1 MKNKKVSFLSM
12 LLAVSVA
19 GTTMPMYG
27 FQVKASDESL
37 YQNEDS
43 QKKEDNAG
51 AYDPG
56 LPNMDLL
63 EGEDVYQQK
72 LVGGQST
79 LEKDGAT
86 VPAIVANETPFGM
99 EDKAISM
106 KLTQGND
113 ERIKLTD
120 FENGPADGSY
130 EFAFRTGAKMDFSTL
145 GFLVRY
151 QDESKYVGLS
161 IDDYGATW
169 TMHAATGLSTRQNTK
184 FPSQFEKLQGNTTY
198 KVKLSFV
205 GDQVSLQVMKEGDEA
220 YTDLGT
226 VKSQG
231 HVEGGAFAVRLRP
244 KSQTADFF
252 MDNITQYD
260 KDGNVVKKLDF
271 NDGAVPNFE
280 VRTNKNNTVKQNA
293 TLEIQAGYPTEEK
306 IPGITPGAVSKIT
319 ESGIYIDSTS
329 PITDF
334 HHVTMQMKGSTSQYG
349 IVFNYA
355 DAENYATIQY
365 DGSKWIAGGKKEGQ
379 DVEID
384 LSAKNIPAIAPE
396 DTRTVRL
403 LQENGSYKLQISGG
417 VNTQENAY
425 ETYELGSLEGIY
437 KGAGKVGVVAAEPM
451 TLYVGA
457 VSVVYGLKAVEF
469 PIPTEG
475 VVALESDEMKVL
487 VGDTFPHIYT
497 YLNTKD
503 EYLTGTGLVQ
513 GEENTD
519 MNILTDAGEVVC
531 KTTSKLLKQ
540 EGAKAVYEIAAKGE
554 GVEAVLTVSLQVSGK
569 TLEFHVDSVD
579 VKSGK
584 VRAFSFADLP
594 MTAVAGRGA
603 GAAMGVV
610 NGWGPAND
618 VFVELKTAATEEEYN
633 NMTYALFYDKLSGVV
648 AAVENNAENGEGKYV
663 VKQDPNT
670 PSLKVSN
677 TAWAW
682 DYYENSQPEKNLPF
696 AKVVIG
702 GDENQDQEI
711 TWQDAGIAYRE
722 IMNKAFG
729 SENTKNEWMYI
740 AMNMSNGASQ
750 PFLRVLDE
758 AKSIS
763 YLTDGFGMKVMN
775 KGYQA
780 GGHDDSH
787 GDYDFVGT
795 QQGGVKDFNTLIDEG
810 LKYGIKNG
818 VHINATEFAL
828 DGFETE
834 EENLTKKDGEL
845 VGAWGWFDKAFNVN
859 KSAEIQNGDLER
871 RLDEF
876 EEIVPNLD
884 FFYVDVYQSGSN
896 FNATEFVRYMNENG
910 ASVGTEA
917 LGDFNQQINFVHW
930 NTDMYYSTGGNQ
942 SEILKFV
949 THGAGDLA
957 APDRA
962 MLGSLMP
969 GVADW
974 RNVND
979 FDEAER
985 VFYRNNLPTKY
996 LQHFELQK
1004 WTPDKEA
1011 VFSDGVRTEVKDN
1024 YTYIYKNDKLLAKID
1039 TSSVQ
1044 NYHEKS
1050 GNPAS
1055 PKSSE
1060 IFIPWSPEVE
1070 DKIYCY
1076 NDVQGTCTWDVPDS
1090 WENAGKAYL
1099 YQLTENGRYFVQE
1112 VPVEAGKVTL
1122 DLELSTPY
1130 ILVKEKADQAHRY
1143 NADGSVM
1150 KENGNTVMLPTVEE
1164 SKWGY
1169 GSAIENFGF
1178 SGKTFDGWE
1187 KSVTKGDKEQIS
1199 IDTTIKGTKGN
1210 PRVMFGEEVAG
1221 EISQTVKVEPGKTY
1235 SFSAWTMA
1243 EGMRSPKL
1251 TVKAGKMVKEASVE
1265 TTAGIP
1271 IKVKPSKYTGMN
1283 YQRLKVNVTIPDNVK
1298 EAEISFSVKDGE
1310 QPVYV
1315 DDFRC
1320 WEWLTAPNP
1329 EADDYYYY
1337 EDFENVDE
1345 NWGPFIS
1352 QVGGQPY
1359 IHLAYKNPDG
1369 NQMKYYT
1376 LDNPDGTEDKDNLV
1390 SLKGRQTG
1398 AGVFMRTLPSTLDFK
1413 QGKKYAV
1420 KIDHATYL
1428 EQVDAEEGKH
1438 VGYNYPLEKS
1448 FYTIDVRKANGEII
1462 KSYPLEPSK
1471 ITGDGF
1477 NARPSTETVE
1487 FEVDATNEKGIYLTF
1502 SRNEDGKDD
1511 GRATF
1516 VLDNVRVEEVA
1527 EEVSVNKSDL
1537 QALISYTTAQTE
1549 KEDYDKVV
1557 AAVREALERELAEA
1571 IAVNENPEASQAEV
1585 NAAYEELLAIVQM
1598 LEFKGDATDLKLS
1611 VTLAKAM
1618 DTEGKTEE
1626 SVAVLNAAIKAAEA
1640 VLANENALQDEID
1653 KALKDLNAAVEGL
1666 EDKPSVTVDKKKLK
1680 ELLDESKKYENR
1692 IDEYTEATANAFL
1705 TALTGAKEVYANQDA
1720 TQEEVNQAYVTLR
1733 QAIFGLREI
1742 PSKEKL
1748 EELIKKAEKIDLS
1761 KYTEESAQA
1770 VRTALAQA
1778 KAVKDNR
1785 NATESAVKETEKM
1798 LQTAMNGLQ
1807 ARTDNSTMPNNN
1819 EENKKGENPV
1829 KTEDDMQPVLPMAA
1843 TLAAILA
1850 ILFAKRKK

>member
-1 MKNKKVSFLSM
+1 MKNKKVSFLSL

-27 FQVKASDESL
+27 LQVKASEEGL
-37 YQNEDS
+37 YQNEES
-43 QKKEDNAG
+43 PKAEESTG
-51 AYDPG
+51 EYDPG
-56 LPNMDLL
+56 LPDTELV

-72 LVGGQST
+72 LTGGVST
-79 LEKDGAT
+79 LGKDGVT
-86 VPAIVANETPFGM
+86 VPSIIANKTPFGM

-120 FENGPADGSY
+120 FANGPADGSY
-130 EFAFRTGAKMDFSTL
+130 EFAFCTGTSMDFSTL
-145 GFLVRY
+145 GFLARY
-151 QDESKYVGLS
+151 EDESKYVGLS

-169 TMHAATGLSTRQNTK
+169 TMHAATGLTTRQNTK
-184 FPSQFEKLQGNTTY
+184 FPKQFEKLQANTVY
-198 KVKLSFV
+198 KVKLSFA

-231 HVEGGAFAVRLRP
+231 HTGGGAFAVRLRP
-244 KSQTADFF
+244 KTQTADFF

-260 KDGNVVKKLDF
+260 QEGNVVKKMDF
-271 NDGAVPNFE
+271 NDGTVPNFE
-280 VRTNKNNTVKQNA
+280 VRTNKNNTAKQNA
-293 TLEIQAGYPTEEK
+293 KLEIQSGYPTEEK

-319 ESGIYIDSTS
+319 DSGIYIDSTS
-329 PITDF
+329 PVTDL
-334 HHVTMQMKGSTSQYG
+334 HHVTIQMKGSSSQYG
-349 IVFNYA
+349 VVFNYA
-355 DAENYATIQY
+355 DADNYATIQY
-365 DGSKWIAGGKKEGQ
+365 DGSKWIAGGKKAGEN
-379 DVEID
+379 VEID
-384 LSAKNIPAIAPE
+384 LSSKNIPAIAPE

-403 LQENGSYKLQISGG
+403 SQENGSYKLQISGG
-417 VNTQENAY
+417 ADAQQNEYA
-425 ETYELGSLEGIY
+425 TYELGNLEGIY
-437 KGAGKVGVVAAEPM
+437 EGAGKVGVVVSEPM

-457 VSVVYGLKAVEF
+457 ISMVYGLRAVEF

-475 VVALESDEMKVL
+475 VMVIESDEMKVL

-497 YLNTKD
+497 YLNTQD

-513 GEENTD
+513 GEENTNL
-519 MNILTDAGEVVC
+519 NILTDAGEVVC
-531 KTTSKLLKQ
+531 NTTSKLLKQ
-540 EGAKAVYEIAAKGE
+540 EGSKVVYEITAKGE
-554 GVEAVLTVSLQVSGK
+554 GVEAVLNVSLQVSGK
-569 TLEFHVDSVD
+569 TLELHVDSVD
-579 VKSGK
+579 VKAGK

-603 GAAMGVV
+603 GAAMGIV

-618 VFVELKTAATEEEYN
+618 VFVELKTAATEEVYN

-648 AAVENNAENGEGKYV
+648 AAVENNAENGEGKYL

-682 DYYENSQPEKNLPF
+682 DYYANSQPEKNLPF
-696 AKVVIG
+696 AKVIIG
-702 GDENQDQEI
+702 GDENQDKEI

-722 IMNKAFG
+722 IMNRAFG

-758 AKSIS
+758 AKAIS
-763 YLTDGFGMKVMN
+763 YLTDGFGMKIMN

-795 QQGGVKDFNTLIDEG
+795 QQGGVKEFNTLIDEG

-834 EENLTKKDGEL
+834 EENLTKKNGEL

-859 KSAEIQNGDLER
+859 KTAEIVNGDLER
-871 RLDEF
+871 RLDDF
-876 EEIVPNLD
+876 EEVVPNLD

-979 FDEAER
+979 FNEAER

-996 LQHFELQK
+996 LQHFDLQK
-1004 WTPDKEA
+1004 WMPDKEA
-1011 VFSDGVRTEVKDN
+1011 VFSDSVRTEVQDN

-1044 NYHEKS
+1044 SYHNKS

-1076 NDVQGTCTWDVPDS
+1076 NDVQEIHTWDVPDS
-1090 WENAGKAYL
+1090 WEGTEKAYL
-1099 YQLTENGRYFVQE
+1099 YQLTENGRYFVKE

-1122 DLELSTPY
+1122 ELQLSTPY
-1130 ILVKEKADQAHRY
+1130 ILAKEKTDRTHRY

-1150 KENGNTVMLPTVEE
+1150 KENGTAVMLPSLEE
-1164 SKWGY
+1164 SRWGY

-1178 SGKTFDGWE
+1178 SGKTFKGWE
-1187 KSVTKGDKEQIS
+1187 KSVTEGSQEQIT

-1210 PRVMFGEEVAG
+1210 PRVMFGEEVSGA
-1221 EISQTVKVEPGKTY
+1221 ISQTVKVEPGKTY

-1251 TVKAGKMVKEASVE
+1251 TVKAGETVKEATVE

-1271 IKVKPSKYTGMN
+1271 IKVKPSKYTGLN
-1283 YQRLKVNVTIPDNVK
+1283 YQRLKVNVTIPKNVK
-1298 EAEISFSVKDGE
+1298 EAEITFSAKAGE
-1310 QPVYV
+1310 KPVYV

-1320 WEWLTAPNP
+1320 WEWITAPNS
-1329 EADDYYYY
+1329 ESEEYDYY

-1369 NQMKYYT
+1369 GQMKYYT
-1376 LDNPDGTEDKDNLV
+1376 LDHLDGTEAKYNLV

-1398 AGVFMRTLPSTLDFK
+1398 AGVFMRTLPSTLNFE
-1413 QGKKYAV
+1413 QGKKYIV
-1420 KIDHATYL
+1420 QMDHATYY
-1428 EQVDAEEGKH
+1428 EQVDLEEGKH

-1448 FYTIDVRKANGEII
+1448 FYTIDVRRANGELIE
-1462 KSYPLEPSK
+1462 SYPLQPSK

-1477 NARPSTETVE
+1477 NARPSTETLK

-1502 SRNEDGKDD
+1502 SRNEEGKND

-1516 VLDNVRVEEVA
+1516 VLDNVRVKEVS

-1537 QALISYTTAQTE
+1537 QALISYAAAQKE

-1557 AAVREALERELAEA
+1557 PAVREALEKELAEA
-1571 IAVNENPEASQAEV
+1571 IAVNESIEVTQAEV

-1598 LEFKGDATDLKLS
+1598 LEFKGDATDLKLA
-1611 VTLAKAM
+1611 VTLAKGM

-1626 SVAVLNAAIKAAEA
+1626 SVAALDAAIKAAEA
-1640 VLANENALQDEID
+1640 VLANENALQEEID
-1653 KALKDLNAAVEGL
+1653 QALSNLNAAVEGL
-1666 EDKPSVTVDKKKLK
+1666 EDKPAVTVDKKKLK
-1680 ELLDESKKYENR
+1680 ELLEESKKYENR
-1692 IDEYTEATANAFL
+1692 IEEYTEATANAFL
-1705 TALTGAKEVYANQDA
+1705 AALTGAREVYENPQA
-1720 TQEEVNQAYVTLR
+1720 TQEEVNQAYVALR

-1748 EELIKKAEKIDLS
+1748 EELIQKAEKIDLS
-1761 KYTEESAQA
+1761 KYTESSAQA
-1770 VRTALAQA
+1770 VKTALAQA

-1785 NATESAVKETEKM
+1785 NATKDDVKEAEKM
-1798 LQTAMNGLQ
+1798 LQAAIDGLQ
-1807 ARTDNSTMPNNN
+1807 AKTNGSIIPNRD
-1819 EENKKGENPV
+1819 EDHKKDENPV
-1829 KTEDDMQPVLPMAA
+1829 KTRDGMQPVLPMAA
-1843 TLAAILA
+1843 MLAAVVA
-1850 ILFAKRKK
+1850 VLFAKRKK

>member
-1 MKNKKVSFLSM
+1 MKKKKVSFLAM
-12 LLAVSVA
+12 LLAMSVV
-19 GTTMPMYG
+19 GTTIPMYG
-27 FQVKASDESL
+27 LQVKASGEEL
-37 YQNEDS
+37 YQSKEV
-43 QKKEDNAG
+43 QKEEG
-51 AYDPG
+51 SEGEYDPG
-56 LPNMDLL
+56 LPDIDLA

-72 LVGGQST
+72 LVGGKST
-79 LEKDGAT
+79 LGKDGVT
-86 VPAIVANETPFGM
+86 VPSIIANKTPFGM

-120 FENGPADGSY
+120 FQNGPADGSY
-130 EFAFRTGAKMDFSTL
+130 EFAFRTGKSMDFSTL
-145 GFLVRY
+145 GFLARY

-169 TMHAATGLSTRQNTK
+169 TMHAATGLSSRQNTK
-184 FPSQFEKLQGNTTY
+184 FPKQFEKLQANTTY

-220 YTDLGT
+220 YTDLGI

-231 HVEGGAFAVRLRP
+231 HVDGGAFAVRLRP
-244 KSQTADFF
+244 KSNDANFS

-260 KDGNVVKKLDF
+260 NDGNVVKKLDF
-271 NDGAVPNFE
+271 DDGTIPNFE
-280 VRTNKNNTVKQNA
+280 VRTNKNNTVNKNA
-293 TLEIQAGYPTEEK
+293 RLEIQSGYPTEEK
-306 IPGITPGAVSKIT
+306 ISGVTPGAVSKIT
-319 ESGIYIDSTS
+319 ESGVYIDSTS
-329 PITDF
+329 PITDLRY
-334 HHVTMQMKGSTSQYG
+334 VTMQMKGSASQYG

-355 DAENYATIQY
+355 DADNYATIQY
-365 DGSKWIAGGKKEGQ
+365 DGSKWIAGGKKGGES
-379 DVEID
+379 VEID
-384 LSAKNIPAIAPE
+384 LSSKNIPAISPE

-403 LQENGSYKLQISGG
+403 SEKNGSYQLQISGG
-417 VNTQENAY
+417 INTQEDAY
-425 ETYELGSLEGIY
+425 TAYDLGTLEGICD
-437 KGAGKVGVVAAEPM
+437 GSGKVGVIVSEPM

-457 VSVVYGLKAVEF
+457 VSMVYGLKTVEF
-469 PIPTEG
+469 PIPTEN
-475 VVALESDEMKVL
+475 VVSLKSEEMKVL

-519 MNILTDAGEVVC
+519 LNILTDAGEVVC
-531 KTTSKLLKQ
+531 KTTSKMLKQ
-540 EGAKAVYEIAAKGE
+540 EGSKAVYEITAKGE
-554 GVEAVLTVSLQVSGK
+554 GVEAILNIILKVSGK
-569 TLEFHVDSVD
+569 TLELKVDSVD
-579 VKSGK
+579 VKTGS

-594 MTAVAGRGA
+594 MAAVAGRGA

-610 NGWGPAND
+610 NGWGPASD
-618 VFVELKTAATEEEYN
+618 VFVELKTAASEEQYN
-633 NMTYALFYDKLSGVV
+633 NMTYALFYDELSGVV

-663 VKQDPNT
+663 VKQDPHK
-670 PSLKVSN
+670 PSLEVSN

-682 DYYENSQPEKNLPF
+682 NYYENSEPEKNLPF

-702 GDENQDQEI
+702 GDENQDKAI

-722 IMNKAFG
+722 IMNRAFG

-740 AMNMSNGASQ
+740 AMNMSSGASQ

-758 AKSIS
+758 AKAIS
-763 YLTDGFGMKVMN
+763 YLTDGFGMKIMN

-795 QQGGVKDFNTLIDEG
+795 QQGGVDDFNILIDEG

-845 VGAWGWFDKAFNVN
+845 VGAWGWFDKAFHVN
-859 KSAEIQNGDLER
+859 KSAEIANGDLER
-871 RLDEF
+871 RLDDF
-876 EEIVPNLD
+876 EEVAPNLD

-942 SEILKFV
+942 SEILKFI
-949 THGAGDLA
+949 THGVGDLA

-979 FDEAER
+979 FNEAER

-1024 YTYIYKNDKLLAKID
+1024 YTYIYKNDKLLAQID
-1039 TSSVQ
+1039 TSDTQ
-1044 NYHEKS
+1044 GYHEKS
-1050 GNPAS
+1050 GNPAA

-1076 NDVQGTCTWDVPDS
+1076 NDVQRTRTWDVSDS
-1090 WENAGKAYL
+1090 WAGAEKAYL
-1099 YQLTENGRYFVQE
+1099 YQLTENGRYFVKE

-1122 DLELSTPY
+1122 DLQLSTPY

-1143 NADGSVM
+1143 NADGSLM
-1150 KENGNTVMLPTVEE
+1150 KENGNIVMLPTLEE
-1164 SKWGY
+1164 SRWGY

-1187 KSVTKGDKEQIS
+1187 KSVTEGDKEGIT

-1210 PRVMFGEEVAG
+1210 PRVMFGEEVSG

-1251 TVKAGKMVKEASVE
+1251 TVKAGKTVEEATVE

-1271 IKVKPSKYTGMN
+1271 IKVKPSKYTGLN
-1283 YQRLKVNVTIPDNVK
+1283 YQRLKVNVTIPKNVK
-1298 EAEISFSVKDGE
+1298 EAEVTFSVKAGE
-1310 QPVYV
+1310 EPVYV

-1329 EADDYYYY
+1329 ESEKYYYY

-1369 NQMKYYT
+1369 GQMKYYT
-1376 LDNPDGTEDKDNLV
+1376 LDNLDGTEDKDNLA

-1398 AGVFMRTLPSTLDFK
+1398 VGVFMRTLPSTLDFK
-1413 QGKKYAV
+1413 QGKKYVV
-1420 KIDHATYL
+1420 KIDHATYH
-1428 EQVDAEEGKH
+1428 EQVEAEEGKH

-1448 FYTIDVRKANGEII
+1448 FYTIDVRRANGEII
-1462 KSYPLEPSK
+1462 QSYPLEPSK
-1471 ITGDGF
+1471 ITGNGF
-1477 NARPSTETVE
+1477 NARPSTETLE

-1502 SRNEDGKDD
+1502 SRNEEGKDD
-1511 GRATF
+1511 ARATF
-1516 VLDNVRVEEVA
+1516 VIDNVRVEEVL
-1527 EEVSVNKSDL
+1527 EEASVNKSDL
-1537 QALISYTTAQTE
+1537 QVLISYATAQTK

-1557 AAVREALERELAEA
+1557 PAVREELEKELAEA
-1571 IAVNENPEASQAEV
+1571 IAVNDNAQASQAEV

-1598 LEFKGDATDLKLS
+1598 LEFKGDATDLKLA
-1611 VTLAKAM
+1611 VTLARAM

-1626 SVAVLNAAIKAAEA
+1626 SVAALNAAIKAAEA
-1640 VLANENALQDEID
+1640 VLANENALRDEID
-1653 KALKDLNAAVEGL
+1653 KALKDLNAAVEAL
-1666 EDKPSVTVDKKKLK
+1666 EDKPVVAVDKKKLK
-1680 ELLDESKKYENR
+1680 ELVEDSKRYEER
-1692 IDEYTEATANAFL
+1692 IEEYTEATANAFL
-1705 TALTGAKEVYANQDA
+1705 AALTGAREIYENPDA

-1733 QAIFGLREI
+1733 QAIFGLRKI

-1748 EELIKKAEKIDLS
+1748 EDLIKKAEKMDLS

-1770 VRTALAQA
+1770 VRIALVQA

-1785 NATESAVKETEKM
+1785 NATEDEVKEAEKM
-1798 LQTAMNGLQ
+1798 LQTAMDGLQ
-1807 ARTDNSTMPNNN
+1807 VKADASITPNHDGD
-1819 EENKKGENPV
+1819 NKKDEHPV
-1829 KTEDDMQPVLPMAA
+1829 KTGDDVQPVLPMAGV
-1843 TLAAILA
+1843 LAAVLGIL
-1850 ILFAKRKK
+1850 LTKKKK